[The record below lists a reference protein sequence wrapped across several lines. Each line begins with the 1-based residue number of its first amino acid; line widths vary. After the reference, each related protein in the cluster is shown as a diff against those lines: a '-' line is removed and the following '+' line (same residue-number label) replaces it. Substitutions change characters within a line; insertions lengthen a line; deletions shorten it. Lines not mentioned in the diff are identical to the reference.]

1 MSRKKICI
9 FMNEITQ
16 FFQETCGKAVSEL
29 AAKRN
34 TDVVIY
40 ASYGSY
46 SCPYGRNLLSEIG
59 KKNII
64 RLPDYS
70 KFDAIIVL
78 PNTFDIYGMD
88 SEFFELIKQH
98 AKCPVVCLQSPNPDF
113 YSITIENKDTM
124 YRMTRHFIEDHKF
137 TDICYMSG
145 PLNAKDSPDRFEGF
159 RMAMEEAGLE
169 VTDKSVFEGNYW
181 INRGSRAIDHFVT
194 EDGRYPQ
201 AIICANDYMAISV
214 CEELKKRGIRVPE
227 DVCVSGFDGIMEGQ
241 LNDPSLTTVTVS
253 PEEYAQAAWDIID
266 AVWEG
271 KTPDKTVMLP
281 ATIKLRAS
289 CGCGSQSESGN
300 ADTYIKKII
309 HTEFL
314 LREAGRITADYQN
327 KYDLDNSLSVANYYF
342 KTLDCDTGYLC
353 LCDMEDPSF
362 GTAEDD
368 KIYTDEMV
376 LVQKMRSS
384 DPMHADIRK
393 ARYQKDDILPTDIL
407 DSDSSGTYVV
417 LPLYYKSKE
426 YGILVLKPEQGQWPN
441 SLTNTYT
448 NALSAAI
455 ENSYLQSRFSE
466 LAEIKKLS
474 ETDPLTGLYNRR
486 GFENALARSLSS
498 INDKTRVSIVSIDMD
513 DLKKINDKYGHS
525 EGDYALMI
533 LATALKAFVNDN
545 EICARFG
552 GDEFSAVLISE
563 DPGRSEEFLS
573 TFSEALKSASSA
585 SGKPYMIHASTGVSE
600 LKGGDT
606 KHIIACMQTA
616 DQHMYMNK
624 RTYKKA
630 KAR

>member
-1 MSRKKICI
+1 MSRKKICL

-16 FFQETCGKAVSEL
+16 FFQESFGKTISQIAS
-29 AAKRN
+29 AHD

-70 KFDAIIVL
+70 KFDAVIVL

-88 SEFFELIKQH
+88 TELFEILKSE
-98 AKCPVVCLQSPNPDF
+98 AKCPVICLQTHNPDF

-124 YRMTRHFIEDHKF
+124 YRMTKHFIDEHNL

-145 PLNAKDSPDRFEGF
+145 PLNAKDSPNRLEGF
-159 RMAMEEAGLE
+159 RAAMEESGLE
-169 VTDKSVFEGNYW
+169 ITDRTIYEGNYW
-181 INRGSRAIDHFVT
+181 INRGARALDHFLGK
-194 EDGRYPQ
+194 DGKYPQ

-214 CEELKKRGIRVPE
+214 CEELKKRSLRVPE
-227 DVCVSGFDGIMEGQ
+227 DVLVSGFDGITEGE
-241 LNDPSLTTVTVS
+241 LNEPSLTTITVS
-253 PEEYAQAAWDIID
+253 PEKYAEATWTLISDI
-266 AVWEG
+266 WTG
-271 KTPDKTVMLP
+271 KEVPMSTYIP
-281 ATIKLRAS
+281 ADINFRAS
-289 CGCGSQSESGN
+289 CGCGYQTESGT
-300 ADTYIKKII
+300 ADKYIKRII
-309 HTEFL
+309 HGEYL

-327 KYDLDNSLSVANYYF
+327 KYDLDNSLYVANYYF

-353 LCDMEDPSF
+353 LCDMDDPEF
-362 GTAEDD
+362 GTVEQDQ
-368 KIYTDEMV
+368 IYTKEMV
-376 LVQKMRSS
+376 LVQKMQSS
-384 DPMHADIRK
+384 DPLHADIIRS
-393 ARYQKDDILPTDIL
+393 RYSKEDILPGTIL
-407 DSDSSGTYVV
+407 NCETPGTFIV

-426 YGILVLKPEQGQWPN
+426 YGILILKPESGQWPN

-466 LAEIKKLS
+466 LAEIKRLS

-486 GFENALARSLSS
+486 GFENSLGKALADIS
-498 INDKTRVSIVSIDMD
+498 DDTKVSIVSIDMD
-513 DLKKINDKYGHS
+513 DLKVINDKYGHS
-525 EGDYALMI
+525 EGDYALLI
-533 LATALKAFVNDN
+533 LARTLRNFVNDN

-563 DPGRSEEFLS
+563 DHSRASKFEKDF
-573 TFSEALKSASSA
+573 TKALADASRA
-585 SGKPYMIHASTGVSE
+585 SGKPYKIHASLGICD
-600 LKGGDT
+600 LMGGDT

-616 DQHMYMNK
+616 DKHMYMNK